1 MNDRHRGDHWRLLLM
16 VLVVACSQESAP
28 PSFPITVSVTVV
40 NDTTDSVFV
49 RMAADESAYPGISR
63 VAPSDSQCTE
73 LYAWAD
79 SVPIEVHSWTNGNTI
94 YGTAWVFPLRGASWQ
109 VTVSSSGVTAKGT
122 NKGCTV

>member
-1 MNDRHRGDHWRLLLM
+1 MNDRHRGNHWRLLLT

-79 SVPIEVHSWTNGNTI
+79 SVPVEVRSWTNPNNI
-94 YGTAWVFPLRGASWQ
+94 YGTAWLYPLRRTSWQ
-109 VTVSSSGVTAKGT
+109 ATVNPSGVTVTTAAAA
-122 NKGCTV
+122 CSL